1 MVNLKT
7 LEFSSE
13 DPVQGPVHVGIDQSL
28 TGFAVCVLDHEY
40 NWQAQVWKPATRGS
54 ERLAEIRLKLLD
66 YLEFWQVEDI
76 AMEGAVSY
84 SRNGTM
90 LGELAGVVK
99 ESLFS
104 RYGRPPISV
113 PPTTLKKYAT
123 GSGNASK
130 SVVMMS
136 LLKRYGVEIPD
147 DNAADAYV
155 LSSMCA
161 GRGTYK
167 YEADSVFR
175 INDPKYRV

>member
-1 MVNLKT
+1 MVNMKVSH
-7 LEFSSE
+7 FASE
-13 DPVQGPVHVGIDQSL
+13 EAPQGPVHVGIDQSL
-28 TGFAVCVLDHEY
+28 TGFALCVLDSQY
-40 NWQAQVWKPATRGS
+40 NWSAEVWKPSTRGS
-54 ERLAEIRLKLLD
+54 ERLAELRTKLLS
-66 YLEFWQVEDI
+66 YLASWDTVDI

-84 SRNGTM
+84 NRNGTM

-99 ESLFS
+99 EAIYSTH
-104 RYGRPPISV
+104 GRPPISV

-155 LSSMCA
+155 LSAMCA
-161 GRGTYK
+161 GRGTRK

-175 INDPKYRV
+175 ISDPKYRV